1 MTGWNNILHDLF
13 GAVLIVAVLAAL
25 AVIAKLIADGAQK
38 LRAKRE
44 ASQDALYVDCVPA
57 AQPVQGELELVH
69 TDEKTAALIM
79 GIVSYESGIPLDEL
93 IFHSIKLI
101 D

>member
-25 AVIAKLIADGAQK
+25 AVIAKLIVDGAQK
-38 LRAKRE
+38 LQAKRE
-44 ASQDALYVDCVPA
+44 ATQDALHEDSAPA
-57 AQPVQGELELVH
+57 VQYAQGELELVR